1 MISHIIISLWIKVI
15 YHIIVDIQLY
25 IAHAYY
31 IYITAF
37 NSSYIC
43 IIFQKGNF
51 LNVAPLIF
59 REDSVFNNN
68 YH

>member
-1 MISHIIISLWIKVI
+1 MISHIIISLWIKDI
-15 YHIIVDIQLY
+15 YHIIVDIQSY
-25 IAHAYY
+25 MTHAYY
-31 IYITAF
+31 IYFLAF
-37 NSSYIC
+37 KSSYI
-43 IIFQKGNF
+43 FQRGNF